1 VLFKGSTEAAN
12 KCIEASPGLAE
23 RARARCRRIR
33 VAKEGAELG
42 VDFGFSKLIKVTQE
56 LEDVG
61 PTAPGEGER
70 GAVVPEVLAKGVP
83 VSPLLVLIAAESGGG
98 GGGGGGGDGGGRG
111 GGGGGG
117 GVERDCDCWVCCGT
131 AEVLNRV
138 HICWLNLL
146 EG

>member
-1 VLFKGSTEAAN
+1 
-12 KCIEASPGLAE
+12 
-23 RARARCRRIR
+23 
-33 VAKEGAELG
+33 
-42 VDFGFSKLIKVTQE
+42 
-56 LEDVG
+56 
-61 PTAPGEGER
+61 
-70 GAVVPEVLAKGVP
+70 VVPEVLAKGVP

-117 GVERDCDCWVCCGT
+117 VEGDCDCWVCCGT

-138 HICWLNLL
+138 HICWLDFL